1 MIFFSGVIS
10 TYTEKRGSRDNQQ
23 QTEVLGQR
31 ASTSGTPHERR
42 TSEVL
47 SIDRQST
54 YNTGGKHMNRIRNV
68 LKKHFIRGIFIGM
81 LAILLLRT
89 GGTTPLALAL
99 TCGQWNVIPSPN
111 GPSGSDL
118 NAVAGI
124 SPHHVW
130 GGW

>member
-31 ASTSGTPHERR
+31 VGTSGTPHERR

-47 SIDRQST
+47 SIDRQSI
-54 YNTGGKHMNRIRNV
+54 YNTGGKHMNRTRNV
-68 LKKHFIRGIFIGM
+68 LKKHFISSIFISM

-99 TCGQWNVIPSPN
+99 TCGQWNVVSSPN

-118 NAVAGI
+118 NAVAVI
-124 SPHHVW
+124 STNDLW
-130 GGW
+130 G